1 MSRRLGAM
9 VGALALLAWGQ
20 ASAQDPDQESGCAAP
35 APVCAARAAV
45 FPLGSRFDP
54 LASAVRIG
62 PDLLVTSRHV
72 MADETR
78 AELRLRDGRRLV
90 AEVVPSGYPGDLVLL
105 RAEGLGD
112 GPVLAR
118 AGPSF
123 GPGDALYAI
132 GLDIA
137 RRRVRATAPGRLILA
152 PAPGHGLA
160 RLYHSAASQPGNSGG
175 ALVDGAGRL
184 VGIVAAGGE
193 GRNEAIP
200 AAALDLLLAESGP
213 AYAAATRARG
223 AATRACIAALEGA
236 ARAAARLTEAL
247 AETLERRCPE
257 SGNRQ
262 LLDLAGQAFGRAA
275 HYDRGIAL
283 FERALAEDPHAI
295 NARIGLAVTLQR
307 ARRHGAA
314 VPHLD
319 WLLDVVPRDLRVLR
333 MATLSA
339 KWGGAPELGRR
350 ALALMQAHHPAMA
363 RSARK
368 FLGAPWT
375 RPPLC
380 PSDGPPG
387 GIRLDSQGHFAYTRS
402 APRISR
408 P

>member
-1 MSRRLGAM
+1 MSRARRLGAM
-9 VGALALLAWGQ
+9 VGALALLAWGP
-20 ASAQDPDQESGCAAP
+20 AEAQDSGCAAP
-35 APVCAARAAV
+35 EPVCAARAAV

-78 AELRLRDGRRLV
+78 AELRLPDGRSLA

-105 RAEGLGD
+105 RAAGLGD

-118 AGPSF
+118 DTAGPESV
-123 GPGDALYAI
+123 LYAI

-200 AAALDLLLAESGP
+200 ATALNLLLAESGP
-213 AYAAATRARG
+213 AFAEASRARG
-223 AATRACIAALEGA
+223 AATRACIEALEQAAGA
-236 ARAAARLTEAL
+236 AVRLTEAL
-247 AETLERRCPE
+247 AEILDRRCPE

-262 LLDLAGQAFGRAA
+262 LLDLAGQAFGRAV

-295 NARIGLAVTLQR
+295 NARIGLAVTLQL
-307 ARRHGAA
+307 ARRFGLA
-314 VPHLD
+314 VAHLD
-319 WLLDVVPRDLRVLR
+319 WLLDVVPGDLQVLR

-339 KWGGAPELGRR
+339 KWGDAPELGRR

-363 RSARK
+363 PTARK
-368 FLGAPWT
+368 FLGAPLD
-375 RPPLC
+375 PP
-380 PSDGPPG
+380 
-387 GIRLDSQGHFAYTRS
+387 
-402 APRISR
+402 APR
-408 P
+408 PAPMPAPVAAPVAP

>member
-1 MSRRLGAM
+1 MSRRPRLGAAL
-9 VGALALLAWGQ
+9 VALALFGWSQAW
-20 ASAQDPDQESGCAAP
+20 AQDSDCAAP
-35 APVCAARAAV
+35 VPVCAARGAV

-62 PDLLVTSRHV
+62 PNLLVTSRHV

-78 AELRLRDGRRLV
+78 ADLRLPDGRRLA
-90 AEVVPSGYPGDLVLL
+90 AEIVPSGYPGDLVLL
-105 RAEGLGD
+105 RAEGMSD

-118 AGPSF
+118 AAPD
-123 GPGDALYAI
+123 PGATLYAI

-137 RRRVRATAPGRLILA
+137 RRRVRAYPPGRLILA

-160 RLYHSAASQPGNSGG
+160 RLYHTAESQPGNSGG

-200 AAALDLLLAESGP
+200 ASALDVLRAGSGADAAE
-213 AYAAATRARG
+213 ATRARG
-223 AATRACIAALEGA
+223 AATRACIEALEGA
-236 ARAAARLTEAL
+236 AQTAARLTEAL

-275 HYDRGIAL
+275 RSNRAIAL
-283 FERALAEDPHAI
+283 FELALAEDPQAI
-295 NARIGLAVTLQR
+295 NARIGLVVTLQR
-307 ARRHGAA
+307 AQRHGAA

-319 WLLDVVPRDLRVLR
+319 WLLDVVPSDLQVLR

-350 ALALMQAHHPAMA
+350 ALALIRAHHPAMA
-363 RSARK
+363 PAARK
-368 FLGAPWT
+368 FLGAPLD
-375 RPPLC
+375 PP
-380 PSDGPPG
+380 
-387 GIRLDSQGHFAYTRS
+387 Q
-402 APRISR
+402 
-408 P
+408 

>member
-1 MSRRLGAM
+1 MSRVRRLGAM
-9 VGALALLAWGQ
+9 VVALALLAWGQ
-20 ASAQDPDQESGCAAP
+20 APAQDSAQESGCAAP

-105 RAEGLGD
+105 RAAGLGE

-118 AGPSF
+118 AAAGPETV
-123 GPGDALYAI
+123 LYAI

-200 AAALDLLLAESGP
+200 ATALDLLRAESGP
-213 AYAAATRARG
+213 AYAEDSRARG
-223 AATRACIAALEGA
+223 AATRACIEALEQA
-236 ARAAARLTEAL
+236 ARAAAGLTQAL
-247 AETLERRCPE
+247 AEILERRCPE

-275 HYDRGIAL
+275 HHDRAIAL

-319 WLLDVVPRDLRVLR
+319 WLLDVVPSDLRVLR
-333 MATLSA
+333 LATLSA
-339 KWGGAPELGRR
+339 KSGGAPALGRR

-363 RSARK
+363 PAARK
-368 FLGAPWT
+368 FLGAP
-375 RPPLC
+375 RDPPVPL
-380 PSDGPPG
+380 PAPPP
-387 GIRLDSQGHFAYTRS
+387 
-402 APRISR
+402 APA
-408 P
+408 PP